1 MVTPVQK
8 DSLTD
13 YQVALATILRISSP
27 VSGMFTGSE
36 IKPNPNAR
44 SIMVPDIRVDDYIV
58 DAEISRIGA
67 DHYSGSEFTSEWKN
81 GLPPIEWRRYSMSRH
96 RSFGF
101 TVMDEQLQYSPIK
114 NLPQEYTARKMQTTV
129 LRDHDKYCLFAALS
143 GHMTGK
149 CVPRTAADNPGP
161 FHADAARISH
171 TGDARDYKWIAE
183 PGEDSDNQIQPSFA
197 TITGMALDTTNPLA
211 TVDALTLLFSD
222 NWFDSNF
229 GNSERFL
236 LVTSALELA
245 FINYLIDQGAGTESA
260 FKLLKDGD
268 ISGANAAGYLGT
280 LKGSWK
286 LQKIH
291 PEFLPK
297 LFTDAN
303 YVVDPV
309 ATTATPNR
317 YLRQVVGLAA
327 YKNAIQVYDQFAERR
342 QQDGGTR
349 FKGTEYVQ
357 DFSYDAWAIDQ
368 LSEGIVPLFLP
379 GAIITTGEEGAIQD
393 VTGTLYGDVEKSFEF
408 VATKVAAARSQ
419 LSVAP
424 VTYPLT
430 GPDTLL
436 SRPEW
441 FHQPYT
447 GTTALDESLDVQET
461 GDIAH
466 RNPGLT
472 RDNPIDGA
480 EFEAYQEVIEQLTQD
495 AEGYQE
501 AIGQLTQANASLQ
514 EQIYA
519 LLPLWVKETAYALGA
534 RVRLS
539 TGEVLE
545 CTEAGTSGSDAP
557 TPPAINATVDDG
569 TVEWTRIA

>member
-1 MVTPVQK
+1 MVAPVQK

-13 YQVALATILRISSP
+13 YQIALATILRITSP
-27 VSGMFTGSE
+27 VAGMFTGSE

-101 TVMDEQLQYSPIK
+101 TVFDEQLRYSPIK

-129 LRDHDKYCLFAALS
+129 LRDHDKYCLFAAIS

-149 CVPRTAADNPGP
+149 LVPRTGADSPAP
-161 FHADAARISH
+161 FHPDAARISH

-197 TITGMALDTTNPLA
+197 TIKGMYLDQANPLA
-211 TVDALTLLFSD
+211 TLDALTLNFSD

-229 GNSERFL
+229 GNGERFL
-236 LVTSALELA
+236 LVTSALELS
-245 FINYLIDQGAGTESA
+245 FINYLIEKGAGTESA

-291 PEFLPK
+291 PEFLPRV
-297 LFTDAN
+297 FTDN
-303 YVVDPV
+303 NLVVDPV
-309 ATTATPNR
+309 ATTATGSR
-317 YLRQVVGLAA
+317 SLRQVVGLAA
-327 YKNAIQVYDQFAERR
+327 YKNAIQVYEHFSERR
-342 QQDGGTR
+342 QEDGGVR

-379 GAIITTGEEGAIQD
+379 GATIATGTEGDITGTTGTAYALTES
-393 VTGTLYGDVEKSFEF
+393 SFEA
-408 VATKVAAARSQ
+408 VAAKVAAARAQ

-424 VTYPLT
+424 STYPLT

-447 GTTALDESLDVQET
+447 SNGKLDTSLPIQET
-461 GDIAH
+461 GDVAH
-466 RNPGLT
+466 RSPVLDRDAFSGASEAETIEGLV
-472 RDNPIDGA
+472 
-480 EFEAYQEVIEQLTQD
+480 ELSLD
-495 AEGYQE
+495 AGT
-501 AIGQLTQANASLQ
+501 ARANATAVTVSQVRKYTNPDSL
-514 EQIYA
+514 
-519 LLPLWVKETAYALGA
+519 W
-534 RVRLS
+534 
-539 TGEVLE
+539 EV
-545 CTEAGTSGSDAP
+545 TVAGTTHTSQPDIKGKK
-557 TPPAINATVDDG
+557 VDDTVTDG
-569 TVEWTRIA
+569 TATLRRVL

>member
-8 DSLTD
+8 DGLTD

-27 VSGMFTGSE
+27 LSGMFTGSE
-36 IKPNPNAR
+36 IKPNPNAL
-44 SIMVPDIRVDDYIV
+44 SVMVPDIRVDDYIV
-58 DAEISRIGA
+58 DAELSRIGA

-81 GLPPIEWRRYSMSRH
+81 GIPPIEWRRYSISRH
-96 RSFGF
+96 RAFGF
-101 TVMDEQLQYSPIK
+101 TVFDEQLRKSPIK

-149 CVPRTAADNPGP
+149 CVPRTAADTPGP

-183 PGEDSDNQIQPSFA
+183 PGEDSDNEIQPSFA

-229 GNSERFL
+229 GNGERFL
-236 LVTSALELA
+236 LITSALELA
-245 FINYLIDQGAGTESA
+245 FINYLIDKGAGTESA
-260 FKLLKDGD
+260 FRLLKDGD

-309 ATTATPNR
+309 ATTSTPDR
-317 YLRQVVGLAA
+317 YLRQVVGVAA
-327 YKNAIQVYDQFAERR
+327 YKNAIQVYDYFAERR

-379 GAIITTGEEGAIQD
+379 GAVITSGTEGTISGTTAGTGG
-393 VTGTLYGDVEKSFEF
+393 VTPWATTEASFEY
-408 VATKVAAARSQ
+408 VAAKVAAARAQ
-419 LSVAP
+419 LSVWP
-424 VTYPLT
+424 STYPLS

-441 FHQPYT
+441 YHAPYT
-447 GTTALDESLDVQET
+447 DTTAIDTGLSVQET
-461 GDIAH
+461 GDMAH
-466 RNPGLT
+466 RNPVLD
-472 RDNPIDGA
+472 RDAFGHTDSV
-480 EFEAYQEVIEQLTQD
+480 QEVV
-495 AEGYQE
+495 EGLVE
-501 AIGQLTQANASLQ
+501 LSLD
-514 EQIYA
+514 
-519 LLPLWVKETAYALGA
+519 
-534 RVRLS
+534 
-539 TGEVLE
+539 
-545 CTEAGTSGSDAP
+545 AGTARANSTAVTLGQVRKFANPTSLWEVTSAGTTAAQQPDISGSSIDD
-557 TPPAINATVDDG
+557 TVTDG
-569 TVEWTRIA
+569 TAVFRRVL

>member
-1 MVTPVQK
+1 MVTPVHK
-8 DSLTD
+8 DSLTE
-13 YQVALATILRISSP
+13 YQIALATILRISSP
-27 VSGMFTGSE
+27 ISGMFTGSE

-101 TVMDEQLQYSPIK
+101 TVFEEQERYSPIR

-129 LRDHDKYCLFAALS
+129 LRDHDKYCLFAAIS

-149 CVPRTAADNPGP
+149 LVPRTAADTVPP

-197 TITGMALDTTNPLA
+197 TIKGVALDPTNPLN
-211 TVDALTLLFSD
+211 TLDALTLLFSD
-222 NWFDSNF
+222 NWFDSNYN
-229 GNSERFL
+229 NSERFL

-245 FINYLIDQGAGTESA
+245 FINYLIDAGAGTESA

-268 ISGANAAGYLGT
+268 ISGANAAGYLGV
-280 LKGSWK
+280 LKGGWK

-291 PEFLPK
+291 PEFLPRVY
-297 LFTDAN
+297 TDAN

-309 ATTATPNR
+309 ATSATAGR
-317 YLRQVVGLAA
+317 SLRQVVGLAA
-327 YKNAIQVYDQFAERR
+327 YKNAVQVYEHFSERR
-342 QQDGGTR
+342 EQDGGTR
-349 FKGTEYVQ
+349 FKGKEYVQ

-379 GAIITTGEEGAIQD
+379 GAT
-393 VTGTLYGDVEKSFEF
+393 VTGGTEGTITGVTAGTGGVTPYALAEGSFEN
-408 VATKVAAARSQ
+408 VAAKVAAARGQ

-424 VTYPLT
+424 STYPLT

-441 FHQPYT
+441 YHQPYE
-447 GTTALDESLDVQET
+447 GTTALDATLPLQET
-461 GDIAH
+461 GDVAH
-466 RNPGLT
+466 RNPVLA
-472 RDNPIDGA
+472 RDNPVD
-480 EFEAYQEVIEQLTQD
+480 
-495 AEGYQE
+495 
-501 AIGQLTQANASLQ
+501 S
-514 EQIYA
+514 
-519 LLPLWVKETAYALGA
+519 
-534 RVRLS
+534 
-539 TGEVLE
+539 
-545 CTEAGTSGSDAP
+545 TEATGA
-557 TPPAINATVDDG
+557 
-569 TVEWTRIA
+569 

>member
-1 MVTPVQK
+1 MVAPVQK

-13 YQVALATILRISSP
+13 YQVALASILRISSP
-27 VSGMFTGSE
+27 IAGMFTGSD

-58 DAEISRIGA
+58 DAELGRIGA

-101 TVMDEQLQYSPIK
+101 TVFDEQLKFSPIK

-149 CVPRTAADNPGP
+149 CVPRTAADSVGP

-171 TGDARDYKWIAE
+171 TADARDYKWIAE

-197 TITGMALDTTNPLA
+197 TITGMALDPTNPLA

-268 ISGANAAGYLGT
+268 ISGANAAGYLGM

-291 PEFLPK
+291 PEFLPR
-297 LFTDAN
+297 LYTDAS

-309 ATTATPNR
+309 ADKNTASR
-317 YLRQVVGLAA
+317 FLRQVVGLAA
-327 YKNAIQVYDQFAERR
+327 YKNAIQVYEHFSERR
-342 QQDGGTR
+342 EQDGGTR
-349 FKGTEYVQ
+349 FKGKEYVQ

-379 GAIITTGEEGAIQD
+379 GAV
-393 VTGTLYGDVEKSFEF
+393 VTGSTEGTITGTTAGDGGATPWASAESSFEN
-408 VATKVAAARSQ
+408 VAAMVAAARSQ

-424 VTYPLT
+424 STYPMT
-430 GPDTLL
+430 GPDVLH

-441 FHQPYT
+441 FHQDRGYQ
-447 GTTALDESLDVQET
+447 TTEALDSTLAVQET
-461 GDIAH
+461 GDMAH
-466 RNPGLT
+466 TNPMA
-472 RDNPIDGA
+472 DADGFNSV
-480 EFEAYQEVIEQLTQD
+480 E
-495 AEGYQE
+495 
-501 AIGQLTQANASLQ
+501 SLQ
-514 EQIYA
+514 ETVEGLVELNLDSA
-519 LLPLWVKETAYALGA
+519 TARANSTAVALGV
-534 RVRLS
+534 VRAFTDPDSLW
-539 TGEVLE
+539 EV
-545 CTEAGTSGSDAP
+545 TTAGTTDSAQPDLAGLGIDD
-557 TPPAINATVDDG
+557 TVTDG
-569 TVEWTRIA
+569 TAVFRRVL

>member
-1 MVTPVQK
+1 MVTPVRK
-8 DSLTD
+8 DSLTE
-13 YQVALATILRISSP
+13 YQIALATILRISSP
-27 VSGMFTGSE
+27 ISGMFTGSE

-101 TVMDEQLQYSPIK
+101 TVFDEQLRYSPIK

-129 LRDHDKYCLFAALS
+129 LRDHDKYCLFAAIS

-149 CVPRTAADNPGP
+149 LVPRTAADTVQP

-197 TITGMALDTTNPLA
+197 TVKGMFLDATNPLA
-211 TVDALTLLFSD
+211 TLDALTLNFSD

-229 GNSERFL
+229 GNGERFL

-245 FINYLIDQGAGTESA
+245 FINYLIEKGAGTESA

-280 LKGSWK
+280 LKGSWR

-297 LFTDAN
+297 VFTDAN
-303 YVVDPV
+303 LVVDPV
-309 ATTATPNR
+309 ATTATGSR
-317 YLRQVVGLAA
+317 FLRQVVGLAA
-327 YKNAIQVYDQFAERR
+327 YKNSIQVYEHFSERR

-379 GAIITTGEEGAIQD
+379 GATITTGTEGAIEGA
-393 VTGTLYGDVEKSFEF
+393 TGTLYGLTESSFEN
-408 VATKVAAARSQ
+408 VAAKVAAARAQ
-419 LSVAP
+419 LGVAP
-424 VTYPLT
+424 STYPMS
-430 GPDTLL
+430 GADVLL

-441 FHQPYT
+441 YHQPYL
-447 GTTALDESLDVQET
+447 GTTALDTGLPIQET
-461 GDIAH
+461 GDVAH
-466 RNPGLT
+466 RNPVLD
-472 RDNPIDGA
+472 RDAFNAGRS
-480 EFEAYQEVIEQLTQD
+480 ETEVIEGLVELSLDT
-495 AEGYQE
+495 AT
-501 AIGQLTQANASLQ
+501 ARANSTAVTLGQVRKFAS
-514 EQIYA
+514 
-519 LLPLWVKETAYALGA
+519 PDSLW
-534 RVRLS
+534 
-539 TGEVLE
+539 EV
-545 CTEAGTSGSDAP
+545 TVAGTTAAAQPSIAKK
-557 TPPAINATVDDG
+557 NVDDTVTDG
-569 TVEWTRIA
+569 TATFRRVL